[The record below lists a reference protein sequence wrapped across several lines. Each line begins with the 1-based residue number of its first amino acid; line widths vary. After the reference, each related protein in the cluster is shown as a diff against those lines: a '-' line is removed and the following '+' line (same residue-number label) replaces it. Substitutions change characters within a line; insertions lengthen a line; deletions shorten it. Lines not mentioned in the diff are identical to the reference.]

1 MSRFPSFYGWMIFL
15 CVCVCARLCMYVC
28 VCACVCACVCVRVCV
43 RACMCIRACMCV
55 CVCVCACAH
64 AAFSSSL
71 RHWGCFHILAI
82 GSHASMNIQVHIA
95 SQVSVFLFIGKYP
108 KVESLD
114 HMVVLFLIFWG
125 TSILM
130 PIVAAPIYIPTNST
144 WRFPF
149 LHTLTNSDRWEVLS
163 HCGFELHFPDD

>member
-1 MSRFPSFYGWMIFL
+1 MAEWYS
-15 CVCVCARLCMYVC
+15 CVC
-28 VCACVCACVCVRVCV
+28 VCV
-43 RACMCIRACMCV
+43 RACVRACAHACACMCACVRACVPACV
-55 CVCVCACAH
+55 CARVHVHACVHVRVCVCACAH